1 MMDKL
6 CSSLRINHAKE
17 YLIMWKS
24 HHSVFKA
31 PCVAALCL
39 FLSDN
44 LDILDICQLTYFV
57 QLARHK
63 LQLCNQIVTSLILL
77 DYKYLH
83 SYSFISIHCCCR
95 RTDGT
100 LVYIT
105 KAIFDKTM
113 LTAKVRQ
120 EVKGLRLVYIS
131 TFIRNQRTTSPFIA

>member
-1 MMDKL
+1 MQFTENQPCKRICGSLIAL
-6 CSSLRINHAKE
+6 CSK
-17 YLIMWKS
+17 
-24 HHSVFKA
+24 HH
-31 PCVAALCL
+31 VAALCL
-39 FLSDN
+39 FLGDN

-77 DYKYLH
+77 DHKYLH

-131 TFIRNQRTTSPFIA
+131 TFITIKLRTTSPFIA

>member
-1 MMDKL
+1 MHIHFVSAADFCEILHKITDE
-6 CSSLRINHAKE
+6 SFAVSLRINRAKE
-17 YLIMWKS
+17 CGRLIALCTK
-24 HHSVFKA
+24 HH
-31 PCVAALCL
+31 VAGLCL

-44 LDILDICQLTYFV
+44 LGILDIFQLTYFV

-63 LQLCNQIVTSLILL
+63 LQLSNQIVTSLILL

-105 KAIFDKTM
+105 KTIFDKTT

-120 EVKGLRLVYIS
+120 EVKGLRLVL
-131 TFIRNQRTTSPFIA
+131 